1 MCVITWGWNATEP
14 SEKVLGWGTRTQ
26 RKVLEMLLRRA
37 CSLGCRSF
45 ASAAAAL
52 PARARSHT
60 DADTRSGQSRRGPS
74 GGSGGGGGG
83 GRGRGK
89 QGPKKEPARHL
100 SEMVNSMSRKGQSL
114 EALEMLRTGS
124 DVLQSRPEALSHAVR
139 ATMAGLTN
147 MGRGS
152 MAIDLYEDAV
162 RHWAMR
168 PNSFVLLQLSRV
180 ASAPGNQAVRVVR
193 LLMAEVRH
201 TGGTT
206 LAPPT
211 WGAAL
216 HACARASDSASALEL
231 FALSRRAPGA
241 ERGGAGGAGG
251 AGAEAPPA
259 FTEEQQRDMLAST
272 LAACARARDVTRA
285 LSAQQLAEAEGTT
298 LDLACTN
305 ALLHVLSRGAPPR
318 LEHAVSIFERAVALD
333 EKHGAEAGHM
343 DATTVNTAISACAA
357 ARRANEAFRLQ
368 RLAAARGVRAD
379 VVTITNLLLACCRDP
394 AEAGGARAVQ
404 TMRSALARGIRPDA
418 LCLTTLERAMGE
430 GSEAQWHAQHTLDD
444 LALEMGEPRGWHA
457 LVKAARDRPVPRARG
472 SRSWLAERSAE
483 AEAGVEEV
491 TAAAE
496 AAAEEARAETAAAEA
511 AMAAHPSESIRQFV
525 GALSAIQASLD
536 AAIDRGIDHSG
547 LGRVVEATSTKT
559 ARHRSLQPR
568 PLEAATP
575 CTQPAAP
582 WVQPATPRIP
592 GAQGRPPRA

>member
-1 MCVITWGWNATEP
+1 
-14 SEKVLGWGTRTQ
+14 
-26 RKVLEMLLRRA
+26 
-37 CSLGCRSF
+37 
-45 ASAAAAL
+45 
-52 PARARSHT
+52 
-60 DADTRSGQSRRGPS
+60 
-74 GGSGGGGGG
+74 
-83 GRGRGK
+83 
-89 QGPKKEPARHL
+89 
-100 SEMVNSMSRKGQSL
+100 MVNSMSRRGQSL

-206 LAPPT
+206 LAPPA

-231 FALSRRAPGA
+231 FALSRRVPGT
-241 ERGGAGGAGG
+241 ERGVAGG
-251 AGAEAPPA
+251 AGAEAPLA

-285 LSAQQLAEAEGTT
+285 LSAQQMAEAEGTT

-357 ARRANEAFRLQ
+357 ARRADEAFRLQ

-404 TMRSALARGIRPDA
+404 AMRSALARGIRPDA
-418 LCLTTLERAMGE
+418 LCLQTLERAMGE
-430 GSEAQWHAQHTLDD
+430 GAKAQWHAQHTLDD
-444 LALEMGEPRGWHA
+444 LALEMGEPRGWYE
-457 LVKAARDRPVPRARG
+457 LVRAARDRPVPRARG

-483 AEAGVEEV
+483 AEAGVEAE
-491 TAAAE
+491 TAAAD
-496 AAAEEARAETAAAEA
+496 AAAEEARVETAAAEA

-536 AAIDRGIDHSG
+536 SAIDRGIDRSG
-547 LGRVVEATSTKT
+547 LGRVVEAISTKT
-559 ARHRSLQPR
+559 ARQRSLQPR

-582 WVQPATPRIP
+582 WIQPATPRIP
-592 GAQGRPPRA
+592 GAQGQPPRA

>member
-1 MCVITWGWNATEP
+1 
-14 SEKVLGWGTRTQ
+14 
-26 RKVLEMLLRRA
+26 MLLAAGRRA
-37 CSLGCRSF
+37 WSQLGSRSF

-52 PARARSHT
+52 PARARSHA

-114 EALEMLRTGS
+114 EALEMLRAGS
-124 DVLQSRPEALSHAVR
+124 DVLQSRPDALSHAVR

-206 LAPPT
+206 LAPPA

-231 FALSRRAPGA
+231 FALSHRAPGA
-241 ERGGAGGAGG
+241 ERGGAGGAD
-251 AGAEAPPA
+251 AKARPA

-285 LSAQQLAEAEGTT
+285 LSAHQMAVASGAT

-305 ALLHVLSRGAPPR
+305 ALLHALARGAPPR

-343 DATTVNTAISACAA
+343 DATTANTAISACAA
-357 ARRANEAFRLQ
+357 ARRADEAFRLQ

-394 AEAGGARAVQ
+394 AEVGGARAMQ

-418 LCLTTLERAMGE
+418 LCLQTLERAMGE
-430 GSEAQWHAQHTLDD
+430 SAEAQWHAQHTLDD

-457 LVKAARDRPVPRARG
+457 LVEAARDSPVPRARG

-511 AMAAHPSESIRQFV
+511 AMEAHPSESIKQFV

-536 AAIDRGIDHSG
+536 AAIDRGIDRSG

-582 WVQPATPRIP
+582 CIQPATPRIP